1 MKVFKKLGV
10 ALTLGVIGIFGLA
23 SCGNNEESEPIDY
36 SKLTFE
42 EVFEVEQ
49 VVFDWL
55 GGEQMPGLTMN
66 QLTSSTVEGAY
77 QIIDAPIFNLK
88 TKYDVEVTGIK
99 FKYRAIEVAPQFIIR
114 IADGAKPTTEYFYKS
129 EKFDEPQTD
138 IIINETFD
146 SVKRASGKTLRIDV
160 GAGNGLNL
168 GYQNIPGQI
177 YDLKLIF
184 TVTQK

>member
-1 MKVFKKLGV
+1 M

-23 SCGNNEESEPIDY
+23 SCGNNEESELIDY
-36 SKLTFE
+36 SKLTFA
-42 EVFEVEQ
+42 EVFEIEQ
-49 VVFDWL
+49 FVFSSG

-77 QIIDAPIFNLK
+77 KEIDNYIFKLK
-88 TKYDVEVTGIK
+88 AKYDVEVTGIN
-99 FKYRAIEVAPQFIIR
+99 FKYRTTEVTPEFSIR
-114 IADGAKPTTEYFYKS
+114 ISDGAKPTTEYFYKS
-129 EKFDEPQTD
+129 EKFEEPQTD

-160 GAGNGLNL
+160 GDGNGLNL